1 MKNFIVTVLL
11 FTTIISSQNFVDKD
25 KLYSAY
31 VLKENR
37 EKFIS
42 NLENRIKNRFDV
54 KNIVNEKEWLSILE
68 DIELSNYIPSN
79 FEMILRNAFK
89 ASSNKS
95 DLFRRRIIE
104 ASYTFFPNS
113 FVNEILKIYS
123 MTKDENVKAI
133 AGYYLIKSD
142 SSQIDSTKFISDLK
156 LSFQNWEKSSLLFYL
171 VNNLSYKK
179 DRPDLTELLKHDFNS
194 NKTIVYSLQREN
206 RKNKGLVVI
215 KNSKGK
221 FVRNDDGSFFAN
233 PHLGLSVTNLPGIF
247 RNGNTPQGIYS
258 LVGTYVSPT
267 ETIGPTPNFIMRIPF
282 EKPTSLFYH
291 KRNKYDSW
299 VIEDYKDILPD
310 SWKEFLPIYES
321 FYAGKFGRKLIV
333 SHGSTDN
340 DSYFKDYPT
349 YPILPTKGCLSS
361 KEIWDETTGKLKESD
376 QVELIN
382 ALLKSGSTFGYVI
395 VINID
400 DQEKDV
406 TLDEIEKYLIEAE
419 K

>member
-54 KNIVNEKEWLSILE
+54 KNIVNEKEWLAILE

-104 ASYTFFPNS
+104 ASYTFYPNS
-113 FVNEILKIYS
+113 FLNEISEIYS
-123 MTKDENVKAI
+123 STKDENVKAI

-156 LSFQNWEKSSLLFYL
+156 LSFSNWEKSSLLFYL

-340 DSYFKDYPT
+340 DKYFKNYPT

-361 KEIWDETTGKLKESD
+361 KEIWDETTGKLIVSD

>member
-1 MKNFIVTVLL
+1 
-11 FTTIISSQNFVDKD
+11 
-25 KLYSAY
+25 
-31 VLKENR
+31 
-37 EKFIS
+37 
-42 NLENRIKNRFDV
+42 
-54 KNIVNEKEWLSILE
+54 
-68 DIELSNYIPSN
+68 
-79 FEMILRNAFK
+79 
-89 ASSNKS
+89 
-95 DLFRRRIIE
+95 
-104 ASYTFFPNS
+104 
-113 FVNEILKIYS
+113 VNEISKIYS

-156 LSFQNWEKSSLLFYL
+156 LSFPNWEKSSLLFYL

-258 LVGTYVSPT
+258 LVGMYVSPT

-291 KRNKYDSW
+291 KRNKYDNW
-299 VIEDYKDILPD
+299 VIEDYKNILPE

-340 DSYFKDYPT
+340 DTYFKDYPT

>member
-42 NLENRIKNRFDV
+42 NLDNRIKNRFDV
-54 KNIVNEKEWLSILE
+54 KDIVNEKEWLSILE

-89 ASSNKS
+89 SSSNKS

-113 FVNEILKIYS
+113 FVNEISKIYS

-156 LSFQNWEKSSLLFYL
+156 LSFPNWEKSSLLFYL

-258 LVGTYVSPT
+258 LVGMYVSPT

-291 KRNKYDSW
+291 KRNKYDNW
-299 VIEDYKDILPD
+299 VIEDYKNILPE

-340 DSYFKDYPT
+340 DTYFKDYPT